1 MRKNIFLF
9 SGYLSAS
16 KGINRQMTEF
26 TNENELFAGLRRGDS
41 SAFRK
46 VYVLHFNM
54 IKYFIIKNSGREED
68 AHDIF
73 QEAMVALFEQ
83 LGSGKFELKSSLKT
97 WIYAVCRNKWMKQ
110 LEKQKRNVRL
120 VDFETVDPV
129 VLPEDLAAQNEKSVS
144 LRKCLE
150 QLGTQCRKLLLL
162 YYYFK
167 KSMEEIAI
175 DLNYTNADNAKSQKY
190 KCLQKL
196 KSIYSS
202 TQK

>member
-1 MRKNIFLF
+1 
-9 SGYLSAS
+9 
-16 KGINRQMTEF
+16 MTEF
-26 TNENELFAGLRRGDS
+26 ANDPDSNRDELFEGLRKADS

-54 IKYFIIKNSGREED
+54 VKYFIIKNNGREED

-73 QEAMVALFEQ
+73 QETMVVLFEQ
-83 LGSGKFELKSSLKT
+83 LSSGKFEQKSSLKT
-97 WIYAVCRNKWMKQ
+97 WIYAVCRNKWLKQ

-120 VDFETVDPV
+120 VDFERADEII
-129 VLPEDLAAQNEKSVS
+129 LPEELNETNEKSKS
-144 LRKCLE
+144 LRKSLE
-150 QLGTQCRKLLLL
+150 QLGVQCRKLLLL

-167 KSMEEIAI
+167 KSMEEIAV

-202 TQK
+202 THK

>member
-1 MRKNIFLF
+1 M
-9 SGYLSAS
+9 A
-16 KGINRQMTEF
+16 EF
-26 TNENELFAGLRRGDS
+26 TTENELFAGLRRGDS

-54 IKYFIIKNSGREED
+54 VKYLIIKNSGREED

-83 LGSGKFELKSSLKT
+83 LSSGKFEQRSSLKT
-97 WIYAVCRNKWMKQ
+97 WIYAVCRNKWLKQ

-120 VDFETVDPV
+120 VDFENADDVL
-129 VLPEDLAAQNEKSVS
+129 LPEELAEGNEKSAT
-144 LRKCLE
+144 LRKSLE
-150 QLGTQCRKLLLL
+150 QLGVQCRKLLLL

-167 KSMEEIAI
+167 KSMEEIAA

-202 TQK
+202 VQK